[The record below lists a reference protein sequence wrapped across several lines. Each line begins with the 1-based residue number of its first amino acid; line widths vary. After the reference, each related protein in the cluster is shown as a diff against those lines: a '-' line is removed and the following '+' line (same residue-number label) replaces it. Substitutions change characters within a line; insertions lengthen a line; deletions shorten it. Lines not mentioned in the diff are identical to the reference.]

1 METLVLTF
9 QITVIVAGIGL
20 LAFWIIRRDVIPPRV
35 LAFLTTLAVNIAI
48 PSLVFASIAGDFSFD
63 KYTDWWLLP
72 LWWLG
77 FSLVAIALT
86 IVFRFISKRDTRR
99 EFAISLFFQNAM
111 FFPLVILYGLF
122 GTTTSYSIQ
131 LFLFAFLQPT
141 LVFSTYFLFFGKSL
155 SGLKWSR
162 LLNPVLVVTLVAF
175 LISGIGVRPYLP
187 DVIIVIA
194 VVLGAIAAPLL
205 VIVLGGNL
213 YNNFRRRTERRK
225 IIQLREIIK
234 FVLIKNLAFPLVFL
248 GLLILIRPDFPIA
261 VIIILQSAV
270 PPITAIPILTERSGG
285 DQAITDQFLIGS
297 FVFSVVSIPAIIYLF
312 SIFFPFP

>member
-175 LISGIGVRPYLP
+175 LISGIGVR
-187 DVIIVIA
+187 
-194 VVLGAIAAPLL
+194 AIAAPLL